1 MKIKVIIPVSTDKW
15 NASVKA
21 DYAQCRQPD
30 TDVEIVHLQHGPEA
44 IQSEYDEAKAAT
56 HVLEEVSKTPP
67 EHYDAIIIYCFSDP
81 GLSGAREIST
91 IPVLGIG
98 ESSQLFTM
106 GLADRCGIITTL
118 EQSVPRIRRKILAR
132 GFSKRFLSILPL
144 GIPVLEYDQNE
155 KVTRK
160 ALEVARYMVEQE
172 SIEAAI
178 VEAADAISG
187 ARPGARRESLDQ
199 YLKRVRSLEEI
210 ASSHQGV
217 TQSYALQAGREVRIF
232 VKPEEVDDLAF
243 INLARDIAKQIEESM
258 QYPGQIKV
266 MVIRETRAIDYA
278 K

>member
-21 DYAQCRQPD
+21 DYAQCKQTD
-30 TDVEIVHLQHGPEA
+30 TDIEIVHLQHGPEA

-132 GFSKRFLSILPL
+132 GFSERFLSILPL

-172 SIEAAI
+172 NIEALILGCGSLLGVKEQIQAAFAI
-178 VEAADAISG
+178 PVVE
-187 ARPGARRESLDQ
+187 PGIVT
-199 YLKRVRSLEEI
+199 LKHAEMLIHLEL
-210 ASSHQGV
+210 SPSKK
-217 TQSYALQAGREVRIF
+217 SYMIPLP
-232 VKPEEVDDLAF
+232 VKE
-243 INLARDIAKQIEESM
+243 N
-258 QYPGQIKV
+258 
-266 MVIRETRAIDYA
+266 
-278 K
+278 